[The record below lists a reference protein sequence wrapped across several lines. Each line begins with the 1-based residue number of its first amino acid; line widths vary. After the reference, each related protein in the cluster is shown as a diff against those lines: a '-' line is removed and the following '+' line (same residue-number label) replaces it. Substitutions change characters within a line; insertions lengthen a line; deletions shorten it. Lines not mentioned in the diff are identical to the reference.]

1 MTDPDFAWHVR
12 CLPYRSGQPDV
23 YQAILRH
30 APTGLAGWGM
40 GYSREQA
47 RDKAM
52 AFLARRV
59 ESCGC

>member
-1 MTDPDFAWHVR
+1 MDDPDFAWHVR
-12 CLPYRSGQPDV
+12 CLPYRSGEPDI

-47 RDKAM
+47 HRM
-52 AFLARRV
+52 
-59 ESCGC
+59 GCWRIGRHGHGNN